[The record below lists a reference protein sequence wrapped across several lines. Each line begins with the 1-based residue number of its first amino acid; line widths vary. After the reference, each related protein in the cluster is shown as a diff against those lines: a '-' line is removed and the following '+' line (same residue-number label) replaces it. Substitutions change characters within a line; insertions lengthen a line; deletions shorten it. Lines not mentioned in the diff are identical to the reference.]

1 MALQLLAVDENQY
14 VQSKTFIPERWLK
27 DNTDPKCPHA
37 KDAHPFSYLPFGF
50 GPRSKIL
57 IISFEND

>member
-27 DNTDPKCPHA
+27 SNTDPQCPHA

-50 GPRSKIL
+50 GPRYNCHFINL
-57 IISFEND
+57 